1 LFKRHSPNP
10 ILSPSDIQINHSELV
25 DVSSV
30 FNPGGIKINGTTHL
44 LLRVQNRGRETII
57 LHATSND
64 GIQFDISPEPVVFTG
79 LGQVDETIFHIYDP
93 RITLVDN
100 DIFIVTAV
108 DVVGKC
114 LLALFKTS
122 NFKELN
128 FLGFTGE
135 DDIRNG
141 VLFPEKINGKYAMFN
156 RPNKNS
162 VDSGTTTG
170 SEIWYSESGDLKQWS
185 QKEKIMEGRL
195 HFWDEYIGA
204 GPPPIK
210 TKQGWLL
217 VYHGIAMHY
226 QPIYQA
232 GVVLLDLEQ
241 PWKIKSRGR
250 YNILEPRELW
260 ETVGQVPNVVFPTAL
275 IVDKFDKDGFAEKD
289 SSINL
294 YYGAADTHIG
304 LATSTIQELIHACM
318 V

>member
-1 LFKRHSPNP
+1 MFKRNRSNP
-10 ILSPSDIQINHSELV
+10 ILSPKDIIFDQPELK

-30 FNPGGIKINGTTHL
+30 FNPGGIKIDDQIHL
-44 LLRVQNRGRETII
+44 LLRVQNRGRETFT
-57 LHATSND
+57 LKASSDD
-64 GIQFDISPEPVVFTG
+64 GIHFNIHPKPVQFMGIEKTG
-79 LGQVDETIFHIYDP
+79 ETIFHIYDP
-93 RITLVDN
+93 RITQIDQTIYV
-100 DIFIVTAV
+100 VAAV

-122 NFKELN
+122 DLIHLN
-128 FLGFTGE
+128 FLGFTGN

-141 VLFPEKINGKYAMFN
+141 VLFPEKINGKYAMFD
-156 RPNKNS
+156 RPNKKS

-170 SEIWYSESGDLKQWS
+170 SAIGYSESDDLKTWTL
-185 QKEKIMEGRL
+185 KERVMEGRL
-195 HFWDEYIGA
+195 HFWDEFIGA

-217 VYHGIAMHY
+217 IYHGIAMHY

-232 GVVLLDLEQ
+232 GVALLDLHE
-241 PWKIKSRGR
+241 PWKVISRGR

-260 ETVGQVPNVVFPTAL
+260 EMVGQVPNVVFPTAC
-275 IVDKFDKDGFAEKD
+275 IVDDADKNGFANP
-289 SSINL
+289 SSPAQL

-304 LATSTIQELIHACM
+304 LATTTIQELIDACM